1 MDILGRGHS
10 GNLAATQMVPVL
22 DPASAG
28 RVCVTVQLLSVE
40 GGCVKDQPWK
50 LPTVPEMEAGH
61 HGLLGH
67 LVVPLVE

>member
-10 GNLAATQMVPVL
+10 GNLAVTQMVPVL

-50 LPTVPEMEAGH
+50 LPTVPGKKKKKKFRFYC
-61 HGLLGH
+61 LWF
-67 LVVPLVE
+67 

>member
-1 MDILGRGHS
+1 MVILERGHN
-10 GNLAATQMVPVL
+10 GNHAATQMVPAL
-22 DPASAG
+22 APASAG
-28 RVCVTVQLLSVE
+28 SVYATVQLLSVE
-40 GGCVKDQPWK
+40 GGYVKDQPWK